1 MTIGYDHRVID
12 GAIADEF
19 MQVVKKMIENWDA
32 ASRLA
37 HISALRFAGTENT
50 ALPAACPVRR

>member
-19 MQVVKKMIENWDA
+19 MQVVKKTIENWDVKDA
-32 ASRLA
+32 
-37 HISALRFAGTENT
+37 
-50 ALPAACPVRR
+50 